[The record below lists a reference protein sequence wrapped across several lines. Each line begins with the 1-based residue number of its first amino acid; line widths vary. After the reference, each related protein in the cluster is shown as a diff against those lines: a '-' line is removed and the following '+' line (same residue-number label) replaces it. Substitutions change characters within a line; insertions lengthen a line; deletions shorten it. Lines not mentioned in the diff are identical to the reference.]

1 MGQTLDQFA
10 AACKKALQDQ
20 PGPEGRK
27 KVRDLLREVLANDKD
42 FIAKHITDETPER
55 KVLYEDPD
63 LGFCILAH
71 NNKGAKGSTPHDH
84 GPSWAIYGQAEG
96 ETLMADWMLV
106 QTPFGDQP
114 GQVRHVRDYSLKP
127 GDAHFYD
134 IGVLHSPERKA
145 PTKLIRIEGQNME
158 RVKRAKFVVIQ

>member
-1 MGQTLDQFA
+1 MGQTLEQFA
-10 AACKKALQDQ
+10 AACKKALTDQ

-27 KVRDLLREVLANDKD
+27 KVRDLLRDILANDKA
-42 FIAKHITDETPER
+42 FVAKYVTDETPER

-63 LGFCILAH
+63 LGFTILAH
-71 NNKGAKGSTPHDH
+71 NNRGAKGSSPHDH

-106 QTPFGDQP
+106 QTPFGEAP

-134 IGVLHSPERKA
+134 IGVLHSPERKG